1 MTPNWFPWIFIGG
14 IIFIVLGFLGAK
26 FKDKD
31 YRRIQYLQDFISGS
45 IVIAFT
51 GVLMPDLFPKMEINE
66 MISLPTMNT
75 ISGGSY
81 EDVLQV
87 GPPRLMGS
95 RLLFSK

>member
-14 IIFIVLGFLGAK
+14 IVFILLGFLGAK

-51 GVLMPDLFPKMEINE
+51 GVLMPDLFPKMVINE
-66 MISLPTMNT
+66 IIPLPTIT
-75 ISGGSY
+75 STTGDPY
-81 EDVLQV
+81 DDVLQV

-95 RLLFSK
+95 RSFSK

>member
-14 IIFIVLGFLGAK
+14 IIFIILGFLGAK

-66 MISLPTMNT
+66 IMSLPSIVNT
-75 ISGGSY
+75 SGDLCD
-81 EDVLQV
+81 DVLQV

-95 RLLFSK
+95 RLSISK

>member
-51 GVLMPDLFPKMEINE
+51 GVLMPDLFPKIEINE

-75 ISGGSY
+75 LSSSSY
-81 EDVLQV
+81 DDVLQV